1 MRVVRV
7 GEKIWNVERGVGPV
21 VAVALHDAHAVR
33 PEVEAQL
40 LVDPETR
47 RREED
52 PYTGEWVSVA
62 PTRVVATRSRFELD
76 LNRARS
82 RAIYRHPE
90 EAWGI
95 SVWKEPIPDKLI
107 ERSLEDF
114 DAFYRMMYRLLLDL
128 ERRFGHFLIL
138 DLHSYCHRRGG
149 PEAPSD
155 APELNPHISI
165 GTGNM
170 DRDYWAPVIDRFCD
184 SLAAYDYPGGRL
196 DVAENAR
203 FSGGYFGSWVHNTF
217 PNSGCSL
224 LVEIKKFF
232 MNEWT
237 DEPYWDEIRNIEGA
251 LHAIV
256 PGVLDELAELS
267 AR

>member
-1 MRVVRV
+1 M
-7 GEKIWNVERGVGPV
+7 
-21 VAVALHDAHAVR
+21 AVALHDAHAVR
-33 PEVEAQL
+33 REVARRL

-52 PYTGEWVSVA
+52 PYTAEWVSVA

-95 SVWKEPIPDKLI
+95 SVWKEPIPAKLI
-107 ERSLEDF
+107 ERSLENF
-114 DAFYRMMYRLLLDL
+114 DAFYKMMYHTLREL
-128 ERRFGHFLIL
+128 EERFGHFLVI

-149 PEAPSD
+149 PDAPPD
-155 APELNPHISI
+155 APELNPHVSI

-170 DRDYWAPVIDRFCD
+170 DRDYWAPVVDRFCNA
-184 SLAAYDYPGGRL
+184 LAEYDYPGGRL
-196 DVAENAR
+196 DVGENVR

-217 PNSGCSL
+217 PKSGCSL
-224 LVEIKKFF
+224 LVEVKKFF

-237 DEPYWDEIRNIEGA
+237 GEPDWDEIRNVGDAFASI
-251 LHAIV
+251 I
-256 PGVLDELAELS
+256 PGVVDELAAMS